1 MIELKNN
8 ADGAELNIFGE
19 IGESWWGDTV
29 SFKDFIEQLDQYKN
43 TPLTINI
50 DSPGG
55 SVWDGNSIANSI
67 KNRTAKTTCNIYSL
81 CASIATQIALA
92 CDEVN
97 MYSNSLFMIH
107 LASAGVYGN
116 KIELQKNVDL
126 LDKMDNILADTYINK
141 TGIEKEEMLQLMED
155 ETWFDAYEAK
165 DKGFIDNIL
174 DAQDMVA
181 MYDPENIKQFK
192 YNKVP
197 YDKLKNIKN
206 IKDVKKQEQDDR
218 MLDIDAELIKI
229 QFGL

>member
-1 MIELKNN
+1 
-8 ADGAELNIFGE
+8 
-19 IGESWWGDTV
+19 
-29 SFKDFIEQLDQYKN
+29 
-43 TPLTINI
+43 
-50 DSPGG
+50 
-55 SVWDGNSIANSI
+55 
-67 KNRTAKTTCNIYSL
+67 
-81 CASIATQIALA
+81 
-92 CDEVN
+92 
-97 MYSNSLFMIH
+97 
-107 LASAGVYGN
+107 
-116 KIELQKNVDL
+116 
-126 LDKMDNILADTYINK
+126 MDNILADTYINK